1 MSVRRLQQQ
10 SVQSLKSVE
19 TRGGLG
25 IAGKDDIITQF
36 SMKKISEIEKT
47 NMEKNEMLL
56 SLLSQLDII
65 TQSSIQKNSEKQE
78 DRINTLEAHV
88 KELQAEV
95 KFLKTLPSGL
105 METLGYKKMWP
116 AYNCQ
121 KIEPF
126 FARYKRY
133 QAVRNVPALCEDW
146 K

>member
-1 MSVRRLQQQ
+1 MSVRRVQQQ

-19 TRGGLG
+19 THADLG

-56 SLLSQLDII
+56 SMLSQLAII
-65 TQSSIQKNSEKQE
+65 TQSSIQKSSEKQE
-78 DRINTLEAHV
+78 DRINTLEAYV

-105 METLGYKKMWP
+105 METLGYKKM
-116 AYNCQ
+116 
-121 KIEPF
+121 
-126 FARYKRY
+126 
-133 QAVRNVPALCEDW
+133 
-146 K
+146 